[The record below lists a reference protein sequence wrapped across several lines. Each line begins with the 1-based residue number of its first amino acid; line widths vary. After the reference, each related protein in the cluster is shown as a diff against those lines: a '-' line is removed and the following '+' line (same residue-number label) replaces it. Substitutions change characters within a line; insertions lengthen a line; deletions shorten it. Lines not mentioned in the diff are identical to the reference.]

1 MSPEL
6 CFPIDVTNERGECFV
21 QRFIKGFLSLLY
33 LFFVMAMARSLGNKV
48 FQTKACRRVET
59 NNMQTIVVD
68 MNERAKA
75 KALVMKEGTSSAYFM
90 VAIETVVIGK
100 VYDHHATEN
109 LQIDKILVPSFYQNF
124 ETLVLFS

>member
-33 LFFVMAMARSLGNKV
+33 LFFVIMAMARSLGNRV

-59 NNMQTIVVD
+59 NKMQTIVVD

-75 KALVMKEGTSSAYFM
+75 SALVMKEGTSSAYLM

-109 LQIDKILVPSFYQNF
+109 LQIVSIY
-124 ETLVLFS
+124 